1 MMLYLLD
8 TNAVSM
14 AVHRRSSALD
24 RRMDQ
29 IGGDAIAIS
38 SITYGEIVY
47 GLEWKAEAR
56 RLARSM
62 GDFLREIMVLPW
74 TEATGDL
81 YGKLRAD
88 MRRSGISL
96 RPLDLLIAAH
106 ALEAGATLVTGDAA
120 FRHVPGLAVED
131 WTAP

>member
-29 IGGDAIAIS
+29 IGVDAIAIS

-96 RPLDLLIAAH
+96 QPLDLLIAAH
-106 ALEAGATLVTGDAA
+106 ALEAGATLVTSDTA
-120 FRHVPGLAVED
+120 FRHVPGLTVED

>member
-29 IGGDAIAIS
+29 IGVDAIAIS

-96 RPLDLLIAAH
+96 QPLDLLIAAH
-106 ALEAGATLVTGDAA
+106 AMEAGATLVTSDAA
-120 FRHVPGLAVED
+120 FRHVPGLTVED

>member
-29 IGGDAIAIS
+29 IGGNAIAIS

-96 RPLDLLIAAH
+96 QPLDLLIAAH

>member
-1 MMLYLLD
+1 MTLYLLD

-24 RRMDQ
+24 RRLDQ

-56 RLARSM
+56 KLARSM
-62 GDFLREIMVLPW
+62 TDFLREITILPW
-74 TEATGDL
+74 TGATANV
-81 YGKLRAD
+81 YGSLRAEL
-88 MRRSGISL
+88 RRTGRSL
-96 RPLDLLIAAH
+96 APLDLLIAAH

-120 FRHVPGLAVED
+120 FRHVPGLVMED

>member
-29 IGGDAIAIS
+29 IGVDAIAIS

-96 RPLDLLIAAH
+96 QPLDLLIAAH
-106 ALEAGATLVTGDAA
+106 ALESGATLVTSDAA
-120 FRHVPGLAVED
+120 FRHVPGLTVED

>member
-1 MMLYLLD
+1 MLYLLD
-8 TNAVSM
+8 TNAVSI

-24 RRMDQ
+24 HRLSRV
-29 IGGDAIAIS
+29 GGSAIAIS

-56 RLARSM
+56 KLARSM
-62 GDFLREIMVLPW
+62 RDFLREITVLPW
-74 TEATGDL
+74 TEATGDV
-81 YGKLRAD
+81 YGTLRAE
-88 MRRSGISL
+88 MRLAGKSL
-96 RPLDLLIAAH
+96 SPLDLLIAAH

-120 FRHVPGLAVED
+120 FRHVPGLSVED

>member
-29 IGGDAIAIS
+29 IGVDGIAIS
-38 SITYGEIVY
+38 SITYGKIVY

-96 RPLDLLIAAH
+96 QPLDLLIAAH
-106 ALEAGATLVTGDAA
+106 ALEAGATLVTSDVA
-120 FRHVPGLAVED
+120 FRHVPGLTVED

>member
-29 IGGDAIAIS
+29 IGVDAIAIS

-96 RPLDLLIAAH
+96 QPLDLLIAAH
-106 ALEAGATLVTGDAA
+106 ALEAGATLVTSDVA
-120 FRHVPGLAVED
+120 FRHVPGLTVED
-131 WTAP
+131 WTVP

>member
-29 IGGDAIAIS
+29 IGVDAIAIS

-96 RPLDLLIAAH
+96 QPLDLLIAAH
-106 ALEAGATLVTGDAA
+106 ALESGATLVTSDTA
-120 FRHVPGLAVED
+120 FRHVPGLTVED

>member
-96 RPLDLLIAAH
+96 QPLDLLIAAH

>member
-24 RRMDQ
+24 RRMDR
-29 IGGDAIAIS
+29 IGVDAIAIS

-88 MRRSGISL
+88 MRHSGISL
-96 RPLDLLIAAH
+96 QPLDLLIAAH
-106 ALEAGATLVTGDAA
+106 ALEAGATLVTSDAA
-120 FRHVPGLAVED
+120 FRHVPGLTVED